1 MSTYCVS
8 VQWYSVSKEFPRN
21 LIQSPLCPWP
31 TTKRGYRKVILG
43 YCCHLMLRVPQH
55 LFQYFTKNFTGGLGY
70 TKTHLFLSLDFPL
83 TSVTSIIFFNES
95 SAQHWCFYFLCNSS
109 SLQAACFRLTFCSS
123 QEEHG
128 RARVTEVNKNNKTHK
143 YSETES
149 IIYFL
154 LDPFQFAYRPNR
166 GVEDAVFW

>member
-95 SAQHWCFYFLCNSS
+95 SELNIDVSISCAILPLCKPHASAS
-109 SLQAACFRLTFCSS
+109 HFAAHRRNMVE
-123 QEEHG
+123 QE
-128 RARVTEVNKNNKTHK
+128 
-143 YSETES
+143 
-149 IIYFL
+149 
-154 LDPFQFAYRPNR
+154 
-166 GVEDAVFW
+166 